1 MDLSNLTPAE
11 GAIRKR
17 RRRGRGHAAGRGK
30 TCGRGHKG
38 LGARSGGKQYAGFEG
53 GQMPLQRRIPKRG
66 FNNKW
71 RVAYTAVN
79 ISDLESLAGVDEF
92 DVAILKD
99 AGLVR
104 GHDTRVKILG
114 DGDVTRAIKVKAHAF
129 SKSAREKIVAAG
141 GTAEEIA

>member
-11 GAIRKR
+11 GAVRKR

-38 LGARSGGKQYAGFEG
+38 LGARSGGKQYVGFEG

-79 ISDLESLAGVDEF
+79 IADLEALTGVDTV

-99 AGLVR
+99 AGFVR

-114 DGDVTRAIKVKAHAF
+114 DGDVTRAITVKAHAF
-129 SKSAREKIVAAG
+129 SKSAQEKIVAAG
-141 GTAEEIA
+141 GAVEVIA